1 MAPQTFQL
9 VMRTGPT
16 PGKTFALTVP
26 ELTIGREV
34 SNNIVIN
41 DVEVSRKH
49 ARLVMQAGGY
59 VLEDLG
65 STNGTFVNGQR
76 LMGPHILRSGELIM
90 LGENVGLVYE
100 VQQDINATVIS
111 TAGAAAPEQ
120 RATLLESYQPQPVP
134 AVVPMPAPA
143 VSTGPLQS
151 SYSGQVPLGPVEP
164 AVRPMEKKSRT
175 RTWLLAGCGCLVL
188 ILLCLAASGFII
200 DHFNLWCR
208 LFGFIIPG
216 CQ

>member
-120 RATLLESYQPQPVP
+120 RATLLES
-134 AVVPMPAPA
+134 
-143 VSTGPLQS
+143 
-151 SYSGQVPLGPVEP
+151 
-164 AVRPMEKKSRT
+164 
-175 RTWLLAGCGCLVL
+175 
-188 ILLCLAASGFII
+188 
-200 DHFNLWCR
+200 
-208 LFGFIIPG
+208 
-216 CQ
+216 